1 MEWSS
6 SSGVAVGCDLA
17 LELGEEG
24 GGVVSGED
32 GEEEEGQ
39 EWSGYSQR

>member
-6 SSGVAVGCDLA
+6 NGCAAVGCDLA

-32 GEEEEGQ
+32 GEQEEGQ
-39 EWSGYSQR
+39 EWSRYSRR